1 MDNKKS
7 LRIKQAAG
15 EEKVSTSIKLT
26 LPKEVNQEMLAYC
39 GMAKIK
45 VNTFIEECV
54 KDLLKNDRVWRKM
67 VKEDPGIL
75 RASVES

>member
-1 MDNKKS
+1 MNKQA
-7 LRIKQAAG
+7 LRIKQAA
-15 EEKVSTSIKLT
+15 ERETVSTSIKLT

-39 GMAKIK
+39 AMAKIK
-45 VNTFIEECV
+45 VNIFIEECV

-75 RASVES
+75 RASAES